1 MHPSPN
7 TALAASSF
15 PLQIAVPPLSF
26 TATYHNRSGSLPRSD
41 GGGSR
46 RELDLHEVVEF
57 LQSRDSSTVVYA
69 ASYLQHLAYGD
80 DAMKMR
86 IRCEWGRTYR
96 YTRHMLLVVLAVFPF
111 VECRNTERWPTTVHT
126 YICIRTYTYT
136 YVYVRI
142 YMYTYMCMC
151 TVLQGLLSSLVIGD
165 W

>member
-1 MHPSPN
+1 M
-7 TALAASSF
+7 
-15 PLQIAVPPLSF
+15 
-26 TATYHNRSGSLPRSD
+26 
-41 GGGSR
+41 
-46 RELDLHEVVEF
+46 VEF

-86 IRCEWGRTYR
+86 IRCEWGRSYR

-126 YICIRTYTYT
+126 YVRIRIHMYTYVYIYVYICIRTYI
-136 YVYVRI
+136 YVYVHV
-142 YMYTYMCMC
+142 YVYSAAG
-151 TVLQGLLSSLVIGD
+151 VVVQSGD

>member
-1 MHPSPN
+1 M
-7 TALAASSF
+7 
-15 PLQIAVPPLSF
+15 VPPLSLP
-26 TATYHNRSGSLPRSD
+26 ATYHTRSGSLPRSD

-86 IRCEWGRTYR
+86 IRCEWGRSYR

-111 VECRNTERWPTTVHT
+111 VECRNTERWPATYVHT
-126 YICIRTYTYT
+126 YVYSAVCSAVCSAVRT
-136 YVYVRI
+136 
-142 YMYTYMCMC
+142 
-151 TVLQGLLSSLVIGD
+151 
-165 W
+165 